1 MYEDIANAAILEAV
15 EEYKLALI
23 QLKRNPDDRKA
34 ARFTRKGE
42 RFLFSDEFGRL
53 TTLNPDYLN
62 RKLKGIREQKI
73 LREDERSA
81 YKLEF
86 LG

>member
-23 QLKRNPDDRKA
+23 RLKRNPDDKKA
-34 ARFTRKGE
+34 AIAARKGE
-42 RFLFSDEFGRL
+42 RFLYSAEFGIL

-62 RKLKGIREQKI
+62 RKLKEYVNK
-73 LREDERSA
+73 
-81 YKLEF
+81 KF
-86 LG
+86 